1 MRYLLTSTLL
11 ATQHRPQLCG
21 IQMFGDVQPQLAA
34 EEYKALAGIWRA
46 DLKLGPV
53 ATTLYLHLAAP
64 QHENFGA
71 PPNYPMEDHLHLATP
86 QLEQIET
93 DYPQGGKVFI
103 MPDRWGKN
111 VLSLHFDLEETE
123 LDDAWWSASRRV
135 RAGDEGDDMLK
146 LSVRLGD
153 LQFEGQGQRA
163 SGLRCRTFVGKVLQ
177 DDEDEFEEPYEVG
190 RFAMRLSLP
199 IKTDTDALVQQY
211 MQRIAS
217 RPPPPLEYTRDGF
230 VGNWRLLLSVDD
242 NLPPT
247 YYAIELLP
255 DGSWKSIE
263 TENTLAGTWGMYHRE
278 PDTRSGWSTH
288 RDSGSSVWLKVH
300 HDRCTKSLR
309 GTYIAGLPG
318 HLNTDFKLW
327 GKPMLETEETE
338 MAARTSRSSLS
349 GLAEC
354 GFDVDASSVDVG
366 TVMNAIADRVDGR
379 LWVEEE
385 GYSGRFSLLRGEANV
400 RPRDEIV
407 GEGEIEGQ
415 CDAGDE
421 VACEV
426 LL

>member
-1 MRYLLTSTLL
+1 M
-11 ATQHRPQLCG
+11 
-21 IQMFGDVQPQLAA
+21 
-34 EEYKALAGIWRA
+34 
-46 DLKLGPV
+46 
-53 ATTLYLHLAAP
+53 
-64 QHENFGA
+64 
-71 PPNYPMEDHLHLATP
+71 
-86 QLEQIET
+86 
-93 DYPQGGKVFI
+93 
-103 MPDRWGKN
+103 
-111 VLSLHFDLEETE
+111 
-123 LDDAWWSASRRV
+123 
-135 RAGDEGDDMLK
+135 
-146 LSVRLGD
+146 
-153 LQFEGQGQRA
+153 
-163 SGLRCRTFVGKVLQ
+163 LQ

-255 DGSWKSIE
+255 DGSWKSVE

-318 HLNTDFKLW
+318 HLSTDFKLW

-354 GFDVDASSVDVG
+354 GFDVDASSMDVG

-385 GYSGRFSLLRGEANV
+385 GYSGRFSLLRGDANV

-426 LL
+426 LSNEEAAKRQWIERNTRNARTRDASPDAS